1 MTHWYGLAVLMSL
14 GVLALLWQI
23 GRTRAH
29 RSKQQQAVVRQQSRR
44 LTDARRALAANV
56 TTAEPT
62 TESDSRVPT
71 RPVPAHAGRS
81 LLAESALAAAAR
93 DRLDEFREMIPRPK
107 STLVQLL
114 RGDNDPAV
122 LAELM
127 STDPGS
133 AALLLRAVNSAQF
146 NLTTKVNS
154 VRHAITY
161 LGANLVRD
169 ILLHNLISADVRM
182 TDSQLERIYQ
192 QIWQGSYLASGL
204 ASLMA
209 LQLRFD
215 APSNIATQALF
226 FSLGDLTLLTSF
238 PGLKPLYADSLS
250 LPDRVFAVQ
259 EQIGFSP
266 AVAGAVLAR
275 DWELPDALAD
285 GLAQG
290 LAPLTTPPDDCAVGD
305 LRAFTL
311 SYVCHRLAE
320 TMIQTQLNDASA
332 AFDNLR
338 EADEF
343 FYLRDY
349 LARAGLQN
357 FGSVLADPG
366 LAKKLNTLSA
376 SLAGLA

>member
-1 MTHWYGLAVLMSL
+1 MVYWYGLAVLMSL
-14 GVLALLWQI
+14 GILAFVWKAS
-23 GRTRAH
+23 RNRAH
-29 RSKQQQAVVRQQSRR
+29 RAGQRQLAEQGQVRR
-44 LTDARRALAANV
+44 LAEARRSLAASSLV
-56 TTAEPT
+56 AEPT
-62 TESDSRVPT
+62 PDAEAST
-71 RPVPAHAGRS
+71 RPEPSYIRRS
-81 LLAESALAAAAR
+81 LLAESALDAAAWQ
-93 DRLDEFREMIPRPK
+93 RLDEFREVVPRPK
-107 STLVQLL
+107 STLAQLL
-114 RGDNDPAV
+114 RGDGDPAA

-127 STDPGS
+127 SADPGS

-146 NLTTKVNS
+146 NLTTKVSS

-169 ILLHNLISADVRM
+169 IVLRNMISADVRM

-192 QIWQGSYLASGL
+192 QIWQSSYLASGL

-209 LQLRFD
+209 LQLRFEV
-215 APSNIATQALF
+215 PSNIATQALF

-238 PGLKPLYADSLS
+238 PELKPLYADSLS

-259 EQIGFSP
+259 DLIGFSP
-266 AVAGAVLAR
+266 AVAGSVLAR
-275 DWELPDALAD
+275 DWELPDALVD

-305 LRAFTL
+305 LRTFTL
-311 SYVCHRLAE
+311 SYVCHRLAV
-320 TMIQTQLNDASA
+320 TMIQTHLNDASA

-343 FYLRDY
+343 FYMEDY

-357 FGSVLADPG
+357 LGAVLAEPS
-366 LAKKLNTLSA
+366 LAKKINTLIVNLS
-376 SLAGLA
+376 GLA